1 MRLVNIET
9 LGKGRQSLV
18 GRIAQGALG
27 TNGKQVWVNG
37 AVCLGCGFLQLWDEA
52 TGVAT

>member
-27 TNGKQVWVNG
+27 TDGKQVWVNE